1 MITAYSQLLRECS
14 STAFWA
20 ILLTC
25 IAAATEGAALAT
37 LVPILDTFGNSAVST
52 RATWM
57 NSAGISSD
65 RHSVLMFFLT
75 LFIALALLS
84 ALARLYSNV
93 FSLSVRTQVEQNMR
107 EQMTDALLRMNW
119 AHFVSMKQ
127 GDISKAMVME
137 GFQVALGTQHVV
149 TVIGSAIA
157 TLCYLIIAWFISP
170 ELTLISI
177 IFGGIGG
184 GLYIIGSSK
193 VRKYADSLSQI
204 ASEIGDRSAEIFGNL
219 KYFRSVGQE
228 HEARSRSTKLFKK
241 FADYYF
247 KSQAYNPALRG
258 GVEILAAIFV
268 AGFLYF
274 QLEMNNGS
282 VAEVIVFLAVFYRM
296 APRILDVQ
304 SSLFQART
312 YMTWLNTFN
321 ERLTLARTY
330 EGAEFGRTTPSFNHS
345 LKLHGVSFAYPE
357 SNRLAVKNINI
368 EIFKGECIALVGPSG
383 GGKSTITDLITGLLV
398 PQEGEVRIDGENL
411 RTLDVNVWRQ
421 RIGIVMQDSLILHS
435 SISENV
441 AFGESDEV
449 DREQV
454 IVALKQ
460 AHAWE
465 FVSKLPEGIDTVV
478 AERGARLS
486 GGQRQRIA
494 IARALYRKPDLLI
507 LDEAT
512 SALDGFAEEKVQQAI
527 EEMRGKISIVLVAH
541 RLNTVKMADRII
553 VMNNGEISES
563 GKWGDLIASRGF
575 FSEMAK
581 LQGAPI
587 KSADR

>member
-1 MITAYSQLLRECS
+1 
-14 STAFWA
+14 
-20 ILLTC
+20 
-25 IAAATEGAALAT
+25 
-37 LVPILDTFGNSAVST
+37 
-52 RATWM
+52 
-57 NSAGISSD
+57 
-65 RHSVLMFFLT
+65 
-75 LFIALALLS
+75 
-84 ALARLYSNV
+84 
-93 FSLSVRTQVEQNMR
+93 
-107 EQMTDALLRMNW
+107 
-119 AHFVSMKQ
+119 
-127 GDISKAMVME
+127 
-137 GFQVALGTQHVV
+137 
-149 TVIGSAIA
+149 
-157 TLCYLIIAWFISP
+157 
-170 ELTLISI
+170 
-177 IFGGIGG
+177 
-184 GLYIIGSSK
+184 
-193 VRKYADSLSQI
+193 
-204 ASEIGDRSAEIFGNL
+204 
-219 KYFRSVGQE
+219 
-228 HEARSRSTKLFKK
+228 
-241 FADYYF
+241 
-247 KSQAYNPALRG
+247 
-258 GVEILAAIFV
+258 
-268 AGFLYF
+268 
-274 QLEMNNGS
+274 
-282 VAEVIVFLAVFYRM
+282 
-296 APRILDVQ
+296 
-304 SSLFQART
+304 
-312 YMTWLNTFN
+312 
-321 ERLTLARTY
+321 
-330 EGAEFGRTTPSFNHS
+330 

-411 RTLDVNVWRQ
+411 RTLEVNVWRQ
-421 RIGIVMQDSLILHS
+421 QIGIVMQDSLILHS

-527 EEMRGKISIVLVAH
+527 EEMRGTISIVLVAH